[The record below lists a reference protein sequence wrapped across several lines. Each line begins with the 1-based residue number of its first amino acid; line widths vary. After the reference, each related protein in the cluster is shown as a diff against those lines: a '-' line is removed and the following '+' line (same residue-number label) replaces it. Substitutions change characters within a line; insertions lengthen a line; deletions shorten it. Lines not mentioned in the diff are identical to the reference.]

1 MPMVYRM
8 NRESKI
14 RNSGQRGMTLV
25 ELMVVVAILS
35 VLSAAAVVT
44 INPTLRLKDQ
54 ANLVAQRIAEAA
66 RLAIR
71 NGPGPEEIITN
82 PVFTSDITSR
92 SLFSARSR
100 LLIDKD
106 ANDRVFMSVQL
117 REATPGLET
126 DFTETRSSWLSADVH
141 GNVGFQ
147 RDSTVN
153 PAGYT
158 YSTTS
163 LPLEILCYP
172 DGRCESA
179 TVYLQNTDENEFVRI
194 TNLNIQGT
202 PLVFSGW

>member
-35 VLSAAAVVT
+35 VLSAAAVVS
-44 INPTLRLKDQ
+44 INPTPRLKDQ
-54 ANLVAQRIAEAA
+54 ANLVAQRIAEAS

-71 NGPGPEEIITN
+71 NGPLEEIFATD
-82 PVFTSDITSR
+82 PSSTSDVTSR
-92 SLFSARSR
+92 TLWSARSR

-106 ANDRVFMSVQL
+106 ANDRVFMSIQL
-117 REATPGLET
+117 RDGKVS
-126 DFTETRSSWLSADVH
+126 FSETRSSWLSADVH

-194 TNLNIQGT
+194 TNLSIQGT